1 MSSYIAPFLRRTR
14 CFVDEDEEM
23 KRIHNAI
30 LVMLALS
37 TLLLGALVGKSQNR
51 EFSYAVKQDRLIGK
65 RAGHLII
72 SEKGIEYRTRDDKDS
87 RSWSYTDI
95 RLVEIP
101 SPTDIRIWTYRDR
114 KLLLGRDESLTFKVV
129 EGEFDQK
136 LSDFLR
142 AHIARAFVT
151 SFTEEEG
158 TPVAQTAVKHLH
170 RFGGCQ
176 GILKVFSDRLVY
188 EASDKHDSRS
198 WRWNDIRAVSRPDF
212 DRIEVLTFEPQIG
225 APNRSF
231 NFVLKER
238 LSERV
243 YDLVWYH
250 VFQPTPLIKV
260 AKGRW

>member
-1 MSSYIAPFLRRTR
+1 
-14 CFVDEDEEM
+14 M

-51 EFSYAVKQDRLIGK
+51 EFTYVVKQDRLIGK
-65 RAGHLII
+65 RNGHLII
-72 SEKGIEYRTRDDKDS
+72 SEKGIEYRTRDDKES
-87 RSWSYTDI
+87 RSWSYTDVK
-95 RLVEIP
+95 LVEIL
-101 SPTDIRIWTYRDR
+101 SATQIRIWTYQNR
-114 KLLLGRDESLTFKVV
+114 KLLLGRDESLSFKVID
-129 EGEFDQK
+129 GEFDQK

-151 SFTEEEG
+151 SFTEEG
-158 TPVAQTAVKHLH
+158 DGGAPVAQTAVKHLH

-176 GILKVFSDRLVY
+176 GILKIFPDRLVY
-188 EASDKHDSRS
+188 EAADRHDSRS

-212 DRIEVLTFEPQIG
+212 DRIEVLTFEPQTG

-231 NFVLKER
+231 NFVLKEG

-250 VFQPTPLIKV
+250 VFRPTPLIKV
-260 AKGRW
+260 AER